1 MEVAAAMNGDRSGQ
15 IFNAGVALAVALV
28 LSSVI
33 GAWAFTRAKA
43 NEQTVTVTG
52 SARKR
57 IKSDLIVWR
66 ANVTYQSAEMGEAY
80 RALKERVPRVKD
92 YLVSKG
98 VPEGEI
104 VVSSVSTQ
112 TLHESAGEGEEGGGA
127 EGSIT
132 GYRLSQ
138 SLEVRSMDVDKI
150 TTISRQVTELIEQG
164 IFLESTAP
172 EYHYTKLGD
181 LKIQMLAEA
190 AKDAKLR
197 AQQIASSTGSSVG
210 DVRSARMGVLQIT
223 PADSNAVSDYGMNDT
238 TALEKDITAVVNV
251 SFAVD

>member
-1 MEVAAAMNGDRSGQ
+1 MNGDRNGQ
-15 IFNAGVALAVALV
+15 IFSAGVALSVALV
-28 LSSVI
+28 LSSVV

-43 NEQTVTVTG
+43 SDQTVTVTG

-66 ANVTYQSAEMGEAY
+66 ANVTYQSEEMGEAY
-80 RALKERVPRVKD
+80 SALKERVPRVRS
-92 YLVSKG
+92 YLISKG
-98 VPEGEI
+98 VPENEI
-104 VVSSVSTQ
+104 VVSAVSTQ
-112 TLHESAGEGEEGGGA
+112 ALHESSSEGEGGGD
-127 EGSIT
+127 EGRIT

-138 SLEVRSMDVDKI
+138 TLEVRSMDVDKI
-150 TTISRQVTELIEQG
+150 TTISREVTELIEQG

>member
-1 MEVAAAMNGDRSGQ
+1 MNGERNGQ
-15 IFNAGVALAVALV
+15 IFNAGVALSVALV
-28 LSSVI
+28 LSSAI
-33 GAWAFTRAKA
+33 CAWAFTRAKA
-43 NEQTVTVTG
+43 SEQTVTVTG

-66 ANVTYQSAEMGEAY
+66 ASVTYQSEELSEAY
-80 RALKERVPRVKD
+80 RALKERVPRVKA

-98 VPEGEI
+98 VAEGEI

-112 TLHESAGEGEEGGGA
+112 ALHEKGDEEEGGGDS
-127 EGSIT
+127 GRIT

-138 SLEVRSMDVDKI
+138 TVEVRSTDVDRVAA
-150 TTISRQVTELIEQG
+150 ISREVTELIEQG
-164 IFLESTAP
+164 IFLESSAP

-181 LKIQMLAEA
+181 LKVQMLAEA
-190 AKDAKLR
+190 AKDAKMR
-197 AQQIASSTGSSVG
+197 AQQIASSTGSTIG

-223 PADSNAVSDYGMNDT
+223 AADSNEVSDYGVNDT
-238 TALEKDITAVVNV
+238 SSLEKDITAVVNV